1 MDYIYDIVLNFQER
15 YYDFYEW
22 NLNDKLINFKKIPIY
37 KIKTKDYINIKNNDI
52 IIDRKSLSKNNRIFL
67 LTNGI
72 EVMGILLNNQGKV
85 LKRSSLIFEEND
97 EIIEDQKEI
106 KLIDIKY
113 HINNLNK
120 TNYQSRINIEKYNYV
135 SKYLKNLYKKQDIY
149 LLKYLYY
156 LIFTK
161 EESNM
166 KKIKKELS
174 TLIDKD
180 IKRVY
185 LGIEKFN
192 QELKKLP
199 IRKF

>member
-72 EVMGILLNNQGKV
+72 EVMGILLNTKGKV

-97 EIIEDQKEI
+97 EIIEDEKEI

-120 TNYQSRINIEKYNYV
+120 TNHKSRIDIEKYNYV
-135 SKYLKNLYKKQDIY
+135 SKYLKDLYKSKDIY

-161 EESNM
+161 EESNP